1 MLELD
6 IARERNSIPVR
17 GEETDRP
24 RQPFRAPARPT
35 IGDVDQA
42 RARFQRRD
50 ARLDEAE
57 IRGFLSRDYPRL
69 VNAVALASGSYPAA
83 EDAVQEALVRAWMRS
98 ERGEQVESLPAWV
111 AAVALNL
118 TRSGWR
124 RTMAE
129 RRARRRFPERS
140 SMVSPPSE
148 EHVDVARALE
158 ALPRRQREV
167 AVLRYLLE
175 MSTAE
180 VAATLGITEGT
191 VKSSLARARAHLA
204 EALAVHD
211 TEVTN
216 DVEGR

>member
-1 MLELD
+1 
-6 IARERNSIPVR
+6 
-17 GEETDRP
+17 
-24 RQPFRAPARPT
+24 
-35 IGDVDQA
+35 
-42 RARFQRRD
+42 
-50 ARLDEAE
+50 
-57 IRGFLSRDYPRL
+57 L

-83 EDAVQEALVRAWMRS
+83 EDAVQEALIRAWIRS
-98 ERGEQVESLPAWV
+98 ERGERVDSLPGWV

-124 RTMAE
+124 RSMSE
-129 RRARRRFPERS
+129 RRARRRMPERS
-140 SMVSPPSE
+140 GSPDTPSE

-158 ALPRRQREV
+158 GLPRRQREV

-175 MSTAE
+175 MNTAE
-180 VAATLGITEGT
+180 VAAALGISEGT
-191 VKSSLARARAHLA
+191 VKSSLARARAHLV